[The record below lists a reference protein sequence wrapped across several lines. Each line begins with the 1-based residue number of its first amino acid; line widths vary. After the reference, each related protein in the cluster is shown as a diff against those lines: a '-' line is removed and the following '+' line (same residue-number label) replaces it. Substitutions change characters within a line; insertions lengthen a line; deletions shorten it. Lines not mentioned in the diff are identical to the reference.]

1 MHGGGEAVEGAVL
14 HAERAG
20 ELSAAGG
27 ADGDGGASQRDLN
40 EPRNQGTK
48 ESRNESRIDTQS
60 LNSTS
65 SSSCL

>member
-1 MHGGGEAVEGAVL
+1 MHGGSEAVEGAVL

-40 EPRNQGTK
+40 ESMNDRL
-48 ESRNESRIDTQS
+48 NESMKQ
-60 LNSTS
+60 
-65 SSSCL
+65 

>member
-40 EPRNQGTK
+40 ESMNDRIKESRN

-60 LNSTS
+60 
-65 SSSCL
+65 

>member
-40 EPRNQGTK
+40 QGIK
-48 ESRNESRIDTQS
+48 EGLMDGYAKFTE
-60 LNSTS
+60 
-65 SSSCL
+65 